1 MSKKKK
7 PKMEYRYYE
16 MPTDS
21 PVLALLGEKWTQN
34 YGRNIDYLH
43 FHNHLEIGF
52 CYSGKGTLTLEDEDR
67 IFTGGM
73 FSVIPKNFP
82 HTTNSDGETLSSWE
96 YLFIDADTF
105 LAEFYHD
112 NPIMAD
118 RMIRRVNRKVHFC
131 KVTEMPEMVEL
142 IHQIMEIMRNRRE
155 LYLEEA
161 KGIVLA
167 LLVEIARWN
176 KVEGE
181 AEGKPVGNS
190 SLISPALDYISEFP
204 DQQIRIE
211 ELAQMCHISET
222 HFRRSFSECMN
233 MTPVEY
239 INWVRIKTACDEL
252 KKTNDSIGD
261 IAVRTGFTTLSTF
274 NRNFQ
279 KVMGISPHEWRKSPE
294 HYERKLLNYDI
305 KTQEGW

>member
-142 IHQIMEIMRNRRE
+142 IRQIMEIMRNRRE

-204 DQQIRIE
+204 DRQIRIE

-279 KVMGISPHEWRKSPE
+279 KVIGISPHEWRKNPE

>member
-73 FSVIPKNFP
+73 FSVIPKKFP

-261 IAVRTGFTTLSTF
+261 IAVRTGFNTLSTF

-279 KVMGISPHEWRKSPE
+279 KVMGISPHEWRKNPE

>member
-1 MSKKKK
+1 
-7 PKMEYRYYE
+7 MEYRYYE

-279 KVMGISPHEWRKSPE
+279 KVMGISPHKWRKNPE

>member
-52 CYSGKGTLTLEDEDR
+52 CYSGKGILTLEDEDR

-142 IHQIMEIMRNRRE
+142 IRQIMEIMRNRRE

-204 DQQIRIE
+204 DRQIRIE

-274 NRNFQ
+274 NRNFK
-279 KVMGISPHEWRKSPE
+279 KVMGISPHEWRKNPE

>member
-279 KVMGISPHEWRKSPE
+279 KVMGISPHKWRKNPE

>member
-21 PVLALLGEKWTQN
+21 PVLALLGEKWIQN

-52 CYSGKGTLTLEDEDR
+52 CYSGKGILTLEDEDR

-142 IHQIMEIMRNRRE
+142 IRQIMEIMRNRRE

-204 DQQIRIE
+204 DRQIRIE

-279 KVMGISPHEWRKSPE
+279 KVMGISPHEWRKNPE

>member
-142 IHQIMEIMRNRRE
+142 IRQIMEIMRNRRE

-204 DQQIRIE
+204 DRQIRIE

-279 KVMGISPHEWRKSPE
+279 KVMGISPHEWRKNPE

>member
-142 IHQIMEIMRNRRE
+142 IRQIMEIMRNRRE

-204 DQQIRIE
+204 DRQIRIE

-279 KVMGISPHEWRKSPE
+279 KVMGVSPHEWRKNPE

>member
-279 KVMGISPHEWRKSPE
+279 KVMGISPHKWRKNPE

-305 KTQEGW
+305 KTQERW

>member
-279 KVMGISPHEWRKSPE
+279 KVMGISPHEWRKNPE

-305 KTQEGW
+305 KTQGGW

>member
-1 MSKKKK
+1 M
-7 PKMEYRYYE
+7 
-16 MPTDS
+16 
-21 PVLALLGEKWTQN
+21 
-34 YGRNIDYLH
+34 
-43 FHNHLEIGF
+43 EIGF

-279 KVMGISPHEWRKSPE
+279 KVMGISPHEWRKNPE

>member
-279 KVMGISPHEWRKSPE
+279 KVMGISPHEWRKNPE

>member
-21 PVLALLGEKWTQN
+21 PVLALLGEKWIQN

-204 DQQIRIE
+204 DRQIRIE

-279 KVMGISPHEWRKSPE
+279 KVMGISPHEWRKNPE

>member
-52 CYSGKGTLTLEDEDR
+52 CYSGKGILTLEDEDR

-142 IHQIMEIMRNRRE
+142 IRQIMEIMRNRRE

-181 AEGKPVGNS
+181 TEGKPVGNS

-261 IAVRTGFTTLSTF
+261 IAVRTGFNTLSTF

-279 KVMGISPHEWRKSPE
+279 KVMGISPHEWRKNPE

>member
-305 KTQEGW
+305 KTQKGW

>member
-211 ELAQMCHISET
+211 ELAKMCHISET

-279 KVMGISPHEWRKSPE
+279 KVMGISPHEWRKNPE

>member
-52 CYSGKGTLTLEDEDR
+52 CYSGKGILTLEDEDR

-142 IHQIMEIMRNRRE
+142 IRQIMEIMRNRRE

-204 DQQIRIE
+204 DRQIRIE

-279 KVMGISPHEWRKSPE
+279 KVMGVSPHEWRKNPE

>member
-52 CYSGKGTLTLEDEDR
+52 CYSGKGILTLEEEDCV
-67 IFTGGM
+67 FTGGM

-105 LAEFYHD
+105 LGEFYHD

-279 KVMGISPHEWRKSPE
+279 KVMGISPHEWRKNPE

>member
-131 KVTEMPEMVEL
+131 KVTEMPEMAEL

-279 KVMGISPHEWRKSPE
+279 KVMGISPHKWRKNPE

>member
-105 LAEFYHD
+105 LTEFYHD

-142 IHQIMEIMRNRRE
+142 IRQIMEIMRNRRE

-204 DQQIRIE
+204 DRQIRIE

-279 KVMGISPHEWRKSPE
+279 KVMGVSPHEWRKNPE

>member
-52 CYSGKGTLTLEDEDR
+52 CYSGKGILTLEDEDR

-204 DQQIRIE
+204 DRQIRIE

-274 NRNFQ
+274 NRNFK
-279 KVMGISPHEWRKSPE
+279 KVMGISPHEWRKNPE

>member
-16 MPTDS
+16 MPADS
-21 PVLALLGEKWTQN
+21 PVLALLGEKWIQN

-52 CYSGKGTLTLEDEDR
+52 CYSGKGILTLEEEDCV
-67 IFTGGM
+67 FTGGM

-82 HTTNSDGETLSSWE
+82 HTTNSDGETFSSWE

-105 LAEFYHD
+105 LTDFYHS

-131 KVTEMPEMVEL
+131 KVAEKPEMVEL
-142 IHQIMEIMRNRRE
+142 IHQIMEIMRNRKE
-155 LYLEEA
+155 LYLEEV

-176 KVEGE
+176 KTEGE
-181 AEGKPVGNS
+181 TGEKLVGNS
-190 SLISPALDYISEFP
+190 SLISPALDYISEFS

-261 IAVRTGFTTLSTF
+261 IAIRTGFATLSTF
-274 NRNFQ
+274 NRNFH
-279 KVMGISPHEWRKSPE
+279 KIMGITPHEWRKNPE
-294 HYERKLLNYDI
+294 CYERKLLNYDI

>member
-82 HTTNSDGETLSSWE
+82 HTTNSDGATLSSWE

-279 KVMGISPHEWRKSPE
+279 KVMGISPHKWRKNPE